1 MTERI
6 KKLLGDD
13 QRTALMRKNIAASFL
28 VKGWSGLVM
37 LLLVPATLHCLG
49 EYKNG
54 IWLTISSMLIWI
66 DNLDIG
72 LGNGLRNQLAA
83 HLAHG
88 DTAKARETVS
98 TTFIMLAV
106 IIIPV
111 MLTAV
116 GLAHATDLYSFLN
129 VDSKQVSDLT
139 NVVVVSIILVSSTFI
154 FKFIGNFYL
163 GMQLPAV
170 SNLLVTIGQ
179 TLALVATCCVYYTG
193 SGSLMNIAIVNTAA
207 PLATYL
213 LAYPYTFHVRYP
225 QLRPSL
231 RLFNKQAVRGLF
243 SVGVKFFVLQIAGIL
258 LFMSSNILI
267 SKLLSPAIVTPYQI
281 AYRYYSLV
289 MILFTII
296 STPYWSAT
304 TDAWERGDLAWIRHS
319 RRDMNRIMLMM
330 GALLTVMTL
339 VATPVYRLWVG
350 SEVEVP
356 TMLSILMAIY
366 LFVIL
371 TSMSYSYF
379 LNGVGALTIQLI
391 CTVTAATL
399 FIPLSCLMV
408 KHVQHDVCS
417 ILLTMIAV
425 NLPGLVVNKIQFDKI
440 IYAKAHG
447 IWTR

>member
-1 MTERI
+1 MTERV
-6 KKLLGDD
+6 KKLLGADP
-13 QRTALMRKNIAASFL
+13 RTVLMRKNIAASLL

-37 LLLVPATLHCLG
+37 LLLVPTTLHCLG

-54 IWLTISSMLIWI
+54 IWLTISSMLVWI

-72 LGNGLRNQLAA
+72 LGNGLRNQLAT

-88 DTAKARETVS
+88 DTSKARETVS

-106 IIIPV
+106 IILPV
-111 MLTAV
+111 MVLTV
-116 GLAHATDLYSFLN
+116 GLAEWADLYAFLN
-129 VDSKQVSDLT
+129 VDRNQVGDLPT
-139 NVVVVSIILVSSTFI
+139 AVIVAIILVSSTFI

-170 SNLLVTIGQ
+170 SNLLVTLGQ
-179 TLALVATCCVYYTG
+179 TLALLATLVVYYTS
-193 SGSLMNIAIVNTAA
+193 SGSLLVIAIVNTAA
-207 PLATYL
+207 PLVTYL
-213 LAYPYTFHVRYP
+213 LAYPYTFYVRYP
-225 QLRPSL
+225 YLRPSW
-231 RLFNKQAVRGLF
+231 RCFNRHTVVGLF

-267 SKLLSPAIVTPYQI
+267 SKLLNPAIVTPYQI

-289 MILFTII
+289 MILFAII

-304 TDAWERGDLAWIRHS
+304 TDAWERGDLEWIRHS
-319 RRDMNRIMLMM
+319 RRDMARVMVMM
-330 GALLTVMTL
+330 ATVLAAMTL
-339 VATPVYRLWVG
+339 VSGPVYRLWIG
-350 SEVEVP
+350 SDVIIP
-356 TMLSILMAIY
+356 LLLSVLMAVY

-371 TSMSYSYF
+371 ASMSYSYF

-399 FIPLSCLMV
+399 FIPLTCLLV
-408 KHVQHDVCS
+408 KHVRADVCT
-417 ILLTMIAV
+417 ILAVMIAV
-425 NLPGLVVNKIQFDKI
+425 NLPGLVVNKIQFEKI
-440 IYAKAHG
+440 INAKAHG